1 MVKARL
7 CGDNCG
13 ERLSY
18 HSVTI
23 PRHRRLLGAI
33 AIGALFTLPA
43 AARVPASS
51 SSIIALVVSRSDPPA
66 RQYRALRRLEAR
78 SAKLGAAAWM
88 EAWTEVD
95 PQEGFHYRI
104 IGEGGSGYIRSHVLK
119 PWLENERKMWAA
131 GDPERAGLSLANY
144 TFEDRGITD
153 DGLAHIEVKS
163 RRKDLLLVDGSI
175 FVNPDDG
182 DLVRIEGRLSKTP
195 SFWTRRVE
203 VVRHYQRIN
212 GVRMPVGI
220 ESVAQVLIA
229 GRSTFSMSYEYE
241 TVNNIRVGD
250 PKPRTAGER

>member
-1 MVKARL
+1 M
-7 CGDNCG
+7 
-13 ERLSY
+13 
-18 HSVTI
+18 
-23 PRHRRLLGAI
+23 
-33 AIGALFTLPA
+33 GALFALPV
-43 AARVPASS
+43 AARALASSSSS

-78 SAKLGAAAWM
+78 SAKLSAAAWM

-95 PQEGFHYRI
+95 PQDGFRYRI

-131 GDPERAGLSLANY
+131 GDPERASLSLANY

-153 DGLAHIEVKS
+153 DGLAHIDVKS

-175 FVNPDDG
+175 FVNPDNG

-212 GVRMPVGI
+212 GVHLPVAI

-250 PKPRTAGER
+250 PKPRAVGDR

>member
-1 MVKARL
+1 M
-7 CGDNCG
+7 
-13 ERLSY
+13 
-18 HSVTI
+18 
-23 PRHRRLLGAI
+23 
-33 AIGALFTLPA
+33 GALFALPVA
-43 AARVPASS
+43 PRALASSSSS

-78 SAKLGAAAWM
+78 SAKLSAAAWM

-95 PQEGFHYRI
+95 PQDGFRYRI

-131 GDPERAGLSLANY
+131 GDPERASLSLANY

-153 DGLAHIEVKS
+153 DG
-163 RRKDLLLVDGSI
+163 SI
-175 FVNPDDG
+175 FVNPDNG

-212 GVRMPVGI
+212 GVHLPVAI

-250 PKPRTAGER
+250 PKPRAVGDR

>member
-1 MVKARL
+1 M
-7 CGDNCG
+7 
-13 ERLSY
+13 
-18 HSVTI
+18 
-23 PRHRRLLGAI
+23 
-33 AIGALFTLPA
+33 GALFALPA
-43 AARVPASS
+43 AVCALASS
-51 SSIIALVVSRSDPPA
+51 SPIIELVISRSDPPA

-95 PQEGFHYRI
+95 AQEGFRYRI

-131 GDPERAGLSLANY
+131 GDPERASLSPANY
-144 TFEDRGITD
+144 TFEDRGITE
-153 DGLAHIEVKS
+153 DGLAHIDVKP

-212 GVRMPVGI
+212 GVRLPVAI

-229 GRSTFSMSYEYE
+229 GRSTFSMLYEYE
-241 TVNNIRVGD
+241 TVDNMRVGD
-250 PKPRTAGER
+250 PKPRAPGGR